1 MLYLFSRTDITI
13 YTNKYTCMEIKPV
26 VTKND
31 TIKGVV
37 VTGLEPSLCARFT

>member
-1 MLYLFSRTDITI
+1 MVYLSSRTDIPTI
-13 YTNKYTCMEIKPV
+13 TNLHICMEIKPV